1 MNHVIFLLFCL
12 ISYGFLAFLIKVMPR
27 ECEALV
33 MRITELIPD
42 FTEPH
47 GDIKRAA
54 FLMIVLLLIILLT
67 KVIRG

>member
-12 ISYGFLAFLIKVMPR
+12 ISYGFLVLIKVMPR